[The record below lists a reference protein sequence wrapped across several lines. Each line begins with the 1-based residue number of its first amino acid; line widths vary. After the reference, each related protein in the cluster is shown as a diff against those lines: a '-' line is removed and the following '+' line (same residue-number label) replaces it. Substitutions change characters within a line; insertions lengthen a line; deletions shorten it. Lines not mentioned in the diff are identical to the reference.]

1 MRRLAVAAAAA
12 AGLVVASAAPAH
24 AQRWRRAAE
33 RWQGGAWLHYE
44 LTDMQRVGEDFAC
57 DGCVAENLVLAGA
70 RLHGFLGANAS
81 VAYHIGAD
89 ILLGSTLRDA
99 GFAYDLALFP
109 VGILVRAGKT
119 SIVGFGAGIGGMG
132 AAGTIDDA
140 LTLPVELTAEVGIG
154 RRVRILSRA
163 RVTYNALAPTRQ
175 SGAPSLAFADELDAM
190 LGVRVGRY
198 YDDFGFPSGNGYFV
212 GVNYRELARGRM
224 IGLTIGYSIDL
235 AMPRRWV
242 DARDAEYDRRGR
254 RRRRVRMPSTQ

>member
-1 MRRLAVAAAAA
+1 MKRAIVV
-12 AGLVVASAAPAH
+12 LVVCVASTAH
-24 AQRWRRAAE
+24 ADRWRRARD

-44 LTDMQRVGEDFAC
+44 LSGMQRVGDPFEC
-57 DGCVAENLVLAGA
+57 DGPGEDCVAEDLVLAGA

-81 VAYHIGAD
+81 IAYHIGMD
-89 ILLGSTLRDA
+89 IALGSTVRDA

-132 AAGTIDDA
+132 AVGTIDDA
-140 LTLPVELTAEVGIG
+140 LTFPVEMTAEIGIG
-154 RRVRILSRA
+154 RRVRVLSRA

-175 SGAPSLAFADELDAM
+175 SAAPSIAFADELDAM
-190 LGVRVGRY
+190 LGLRIGRY
-198 YDDFGFPSGNGYFV
+198 YDDYGFPSGNGYFV
-212 GVNYRELARGRM
+212 GVSYRELAGGRM
-224 IGLTIGYSIDL
+224 LGLTIGYSIDL

-242 DARDAEYDRRGR
+242 AEREAEYDDRGR

>member
-1 MRRLAVAAAAA
+1 MKRAVVAIAVLVLA
-12 AGLVVASAAPAH
+12 AGTAH
-24 AQRWRRAAE
+24 AQRWRRASE

-44 LTDMQRVGEDFAC
+44 LTGMHASEIDC
-57 DGCVAENLVLAGA
+57 GCVADELVLVGS
-70 RLHGFLGANAS
+70 RLHGFLGGNAS
-81 VAYHIGAD
+81 IAYHVGAD
-89 ILLGSTLRDA
+89 IFLGSTVRDA

-119 SIVGFGAGIGGMG
+119 SIVGFGAGVGAMG
-132 AAGTIDDA
+132 AVGTIDDA
-140 LTLPVELTAEVGIG
+140 LTLPVEMTIEIGIG
-154 RRVRILSRA
+154 RRLRVLSRT

-175 SGAPSLAFADELDAM
+175 SAADSIAFADELDAM
-190 LGVRVGRY
+190 LGLRVGRY

-212 GVNYRELARGRM
+212 GVSYRELAGGRM

-242 DARDAEYDRRGR
+242 DERDAEYDDRGR